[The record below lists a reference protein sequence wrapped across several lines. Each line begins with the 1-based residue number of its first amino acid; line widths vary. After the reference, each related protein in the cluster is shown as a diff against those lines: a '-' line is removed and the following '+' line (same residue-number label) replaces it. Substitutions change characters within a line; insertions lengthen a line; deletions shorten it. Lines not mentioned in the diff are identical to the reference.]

1 MGRKIFDMIMNFVMN
16 GVVCWLAIYPVGITL
31 VGDKPS
37 QFITLILFFIL
48 LKMDAN
54 SDYLKYKIEDTRE
67 ELYNKK

>member
-1 MGRKIFDMIMNFVMN
+1 MNLVMN
-16 GVVCWLAIYPVGITL
+16 GVICGLVIYPIGITL

-54 SDYLKYKIEDTRE
+54 SDYLKYKIEDMRD